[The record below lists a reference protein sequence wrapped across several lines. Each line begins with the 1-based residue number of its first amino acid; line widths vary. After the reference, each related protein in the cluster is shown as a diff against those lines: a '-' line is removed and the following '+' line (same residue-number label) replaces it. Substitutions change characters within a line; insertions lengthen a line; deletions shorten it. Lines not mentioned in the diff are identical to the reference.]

1 MYAPTAHMR
10 VRARMYIYICMHG
23 AMLDDR
29 SVYANIACFDGGLF
43 LT

>member
-10 VRARMYIYICMHG
+10 VRARMYICMYG

-29 SVYANIACFDGGLF
+29 SVYANTACFDVGLF